1 MDVRVKRR
9 VVRRCHGCGTRIIWW
24 HLKNEKQSVF
34 YKQNK
39 LKEGYVKIQRSEN
52 DMWNKMTYEIRKLA
66 KETLGELIDFGPSYE

>member
-1 MDVRVKRR
+1 M
-9 VVRRCHGCGTRIIWW
+9 
-24 HLKNEKQSVF
+24 KNKVFF